1 MGGIVWVRRHK
12 GADMKRVALSLLV
25 AGVVFIGLP
34 APAWAQQ
41 GKQRFI
47 GTSTVPGA
55 PTGTVYAT
63 GPITGVG
70 TFVFPQGPG
79 PLPGQLN
86 FDDGTVFV
94 TVIPNPSVTDSNP
107 RTCLVRVGLSGTFH
121 VTGGT
126 EGLSGATGSGTYTG
140 RAFVLLAR
148 GPDGECDPEGEPQF
162 SFGVVDLT
170 GNVSVPGQVRT
181 MSRVP

>member
-1 MGGIVWVRRHK
+1 
-12 GADMKRVALSLLV
+12 MKRLALSLLV
-25 AGVVFIGLP
+25 AVVVFIGLP
-34 APAWAQQ
+34 APAGAQQ
-41 GKQRFI
+41 GNQRFI

-55 PTGTVYAT
+55 PTGTVFAT

-79 PLPGQLN
+79 PLPGQLI

-94 TVIPNPSVTDSNP
+94 TVIPNPSVTDFNP
-107 RTCLVRVGLSGTFH
+107 RTCLTRVGLSGTSQ

-126 EGLSGATGSGTYTG
+126 ERFSGATGSGTYVG

-148 GPDGECDPEGEPQF
+148 GPGGECDPEAAPQF
-162 SFGVVDLT
+162 SFGVVDHT
-170 GNVSVPGQVRT
+170 ANVSVPGQVRR